1 MSQKVGR
8 HQRKASQCV
17 FMSFDDL
24 SAPPSDNA
32 ADKAVLPSPP
42 NQAKPPH
49 EIGAPLPSTQAPASV
64 SASAESLS
72 KDDKKPADV
81 AN

>member
-1 MSQKVGR
+1 MYQKVGR

-17 FMSFDDL
+17 FMSFDDP
-24 SAPPSDNA
+24 SAPPS
-32 ADKAVLPSPP
+32 DKAVLPSPP

-49 EIGAPLPSTQAPASV
+49 EIGAPLPSTQAPV

-72 KDDKKPADV
+72 KDDDKKPADV

>member
-24 SAPPSDNA
+24 SVPPSDNA
-32 ADKAVLPSPP
+32 ADKAVLPLPP
-42 NQAKPPH
+42 NQAKPPQQ
-49 EIGAPLPSTQAPASV
+49 IGAPLPSTQAPAS
-64 SASAESLS
+64 ASAESLP